1 MNIGEQLDLIVKNLD
16 LYKVI
21 GNCNFYNYCYRNFCL
36 KYDINILKIYYIFF
50 LILMYVFSVKREG
63 IYNLLMIFY
72 VFVFVNKIFIFFK
85 KYKNFF
91 V

>member
-1 MNIGEQLDLIVKNLD
+1 
-16 LYKVI
+16 
-21 GNCNFYNYCYRNFCL
+21 
-36 KYDINILKIYYIFF
+36 
-50 LILMYVFSVKREG
+50 MYVFSVKREG

-91 V
+91 VWISLEEILSYIIIKYFILFGKLFWRI

>member
-1 MNIGEQLDLIVKNLD
+1 
-16 LYKVI
+16 
-21 GNCNFYNYCYRNFCL
+21 
-36 KYDINILKIYYIFF
+36 
-50 LILMYVFSVKREG
+50 MYVFSVNREG

-91 V
+91 VWISLEEILSYIIIKYFILFGKLFWRI